1 MSTVSKKRYLPAI
14 TYVVI
19 WVLMGAF
26 LLLWQPINW
35 QIRLPAEF
43 WYKQGILFVV
53 LILIF
58 YVNTNYWVPGFLFR
72 NRTVR
77 YILINIVTAI
87 LVAYLME
94 NVEKQLGLWEVM
106 NKAFKAAREAG
117 SGKRHEDFID
127 YFSLLIS
134 LIVLGISTSLATIQN
149 WRKNLVLQE
158 ELKSERINTEL
169 QFLKAQI
176 NPHFFFN
183 TLNNIYALTQV
194 NVDAAGDAI
203 HKLSRMMRYVL
214 YETQHVTVMLSREID
229 FVEDYIELMKL
240 RLTDKV
246 QVRFSH
252 PEPLRDV
259 PVAPMIFLPFI
270 ENAFKHGISSTKPCF
285 IDIEITQQAKNVQLM
300 VRNTLFVEKKP
311 GLDEGTG
318 IGLVNTRR
326 RLDLLYPGKYDL
338 EVRENKQDAEHVVF
352 LKLNIV

>member
-1 MSTVSKKRYLPAI
+1 MSESSSKRYLPAI
-14 TYVVI
+14 TYIAI

-35 QIRLPAEF
+35 QIKLPAQF
-43 WYKQGILFVV
+43 WYKQGILFGV

-58 YVNTNYWVPGFLFR
+58 YVNTKYWVPNFLFK
-72 NRTVR
+72 NRM
-77 YILINIVTAI
+77 ILYVVINIFTGLI
-87 LVAYLME
+87 VAFFME
-94 NVEKQLGLWEVM
+94 KIENKLGLWEVM
-106 NKAFKAAREAG
+106 NKAFKAAKEAG
-117 SGKRHEDFID
+117 SGRRHEDIID

-149 WRKNLVLQE
+149 WRKNLLLQE
-158 ELKSERINTEL
+158 ELKIERVNTEIL
-169 QFLKAQI
+169 FLKAQI

-194 NVDAAGDAI
+194 NVEAAGDAI

-246 QVRFSH
+246 RVKFIHS
-252 PEPLRDV
+252 EPFRDV

-270 ENAFKHGISSTKPCF
+270 ENAFKHGVSSTKQCF
-285 IDIEITQQAKNVQLM
+285 IHIEITQQSKSLQLL
-300 VRNTLFVEKKP
+300 VRNTLFTEKKSI
-311 GLDEGTG
+311 LDDSTG

-326 RLDLLYPGKYDL
+326 RLDLLYPGQYAL
-338 EVRENKQDAEHVVF
+338 SVRENKEEMEFAVI
-352 LKLNIV
+352 LKLNNV